1 MIPANTEP
9 DKAQTR
15 AVAADLTEKV
25 PGLDMP
31 RWGFYLL
38 IIFAAVVGDE
48 AETFLI
54 SRYSLPEAQ
63 AFLFSFIPVIMLS
76 LLARV
81 VIKRLSRQGIH

>member
-54 SRYSLPEAQ
+54 SP
-63 AFLFSFIPVIMLS
+63 
-76 LLARV
+76 
-81 VIKRLSRQGIH
+81 